1 MLAGAEALVS
11 PKELVL
17 SYGGRCVI
25 CILRAT
31 EDRLCDGEAV
41 ALAEWSHVPNLGR
54 DVRKDERRE
63 KRSKEISTVAF
74 VFALLPKFACGLS
87 EMR

>member
-1 MLAGAEALVS
+1 MSLKEA
-11 PKELVL
+11 VL
-17 SYGGRCVI
+17 SYGGHCVI

-31 EDRLCDGEAV
+31 EDRLCDGGEAV
-41 ALAEWSHVPNLGR
+41 ALVEWSHVPNLAW

-63 KRSKEISTVAF
+63 KRSKETSTVAF
-74 VFALLPKFACGLS
+74 VFALLPKFVRGLS